1 MIHIERTSVEFEGG
15 TLEVFASS
23 GEGGGGPVIAA
34 AHPVDLF
41 NEQTVALLVNASR
54 ARVISVSP
62 RGVGSSSLPVRPG
75 DRTLEG
81 VVEQLE
87 AVRRALGLERWVF
100 WGMSGGS
107 MTGQVYAR
115 HHPEALAGLI
125 LSSAGPC
132 FRQTVGDPACV
143 LSPWFPAWQ
152 AGLAAAGLTGGMAKE
167 EAETEVAAIAEAT
180 AWEVVAGV
188 GWVFRRRGGPVLLVS
203 PVEPS
208 PQMQRMMPALWS
220 FDAHGWLGAVRVPTL
235 VMCGTNDPVVPLAYG
250 RSVHEAIPGSDFL
263 AVEGAGHV
271 PLTDRPTEV
280 ASAVRRFLA
289 ERVSSGGYTR

>member
-1 MIHIERTSVEFEGG
+1 MIQIERTSVDFEGG
-15 TLEVFASS
+15 TLEVFVSS

-34 AHPVDLF
+34 AHPMDPF

-62 RGVGSSSLPVRPG
+62 LGVGGSSPPERPE

-87 AVRRALGLERWVF
+87 AVRGALGLGPWVF

-115 HHPEALAGLI
+115 RHPEALAGLI
-125 LSSAGPC
+125 LASAGPC

-143 LSPWFPAWQ
+143 LSPRFPAWQ
-152 AGLAAAGLTGGMAKE
+152 AGFAAAGLTGATDEGAVGW
-167 EAETEVAAIAEAT
+167 EVASIAEET
-180 AWEVVAGV
+180 AWEQVPGV

-203 PVEPS
+203 PTEPS
-208 PQMQRMMPALWS
+208 PQMQRMMPACWG
-220 FDAHGWLGAVRVPTL
+220 FDARGWLGAVRVPTL

-250 RSVHEAIPGSDFL
+250 RAVHEAIAGSDFL
-263 AVEGAGHV
+263 PVQGAGHV
-271 PLTDRPTEV
+271 PLTDRPAEV
-280 ASAVRRFLA
+280 ASTVRRFLA
-289 ERVSSGGYTR
+289 ERVSRG

>member
-1 MIHIERTSVEFEGG
+1 MIQIERTSVEFEGG
-15 TLEVFASS
+15 TLEVFISS

-62 RGVGSSSLPVRPG
+62 RGVGGSSPPTRPE

-81 VVEQLE
+81 VVGQLE
-87 AVRRALGLERWVF
+87 AARRALGIERWVF
-100 WGMSGGS
+100 WGMSAGS

-125 LSSAGPC
+125 LASAGPC

-143 LSPWFPAWQ
+143 LSPRFPAWQ
-152 AGLAAAGLTGGMAKE
+152 AGLAAAGLTGGTAE
-167 EAETEVAAIAEAT
+167 GEVEAEVAAIAEAT
-180 AWEVVAGV
+180 AWEEVAGV
-188 GWVFRRRGGPVLLVS
+188 GWLFRRRGGPVRVVS
-203 PVEPS
+203 PMEPS
-208 PQMQRMMPALWS
+208 PQMQRMMPAFWG
-220 FDAHGWLGAVRVPTL
+220 FDARGWLGAVRVPAL
-235 VMCGTNDPVVPLAYG
+235 VMCGTSDPVVPLAYG
-250 RSVHEAIPGSDFL
+250 RAVHEALPGSDFL

-271 PLTDRPTEV
+271 PLTDRPADV
-280 ASAVRRFLA
+280 ASAVRRFLS
-289 ERVSSGGYTR
+289 ERV

>member
-1 MIHIERTSVEFEGG
+1 
-15 TLEVFASS
+15 
-23 GEGGGGPVIAA
+23 
-34 AHPVDLF
+34 VDLF

-62 RGVGSSSLPVRPG
+62 RGVGSSSLPARPG

-87 AVRRALGLERWVF
+87 AVRRALGIERWVF
-100 WGMSGGS
+100 WGMSAGS

-125 LSSAGPC
+125 LASAGPC

-143 LSPWFPAWQ
+143 LSPRFPAWQ
-152 AGLAAAGLTGGMAKE
+152 AGLAAAGLTGGMAE
-167 EAETEVAAIAEAT
+167 EDVEPEVAAIAEAT
-180 AWEVVAGV
+180 AWEAVAGV

-220 FDAHGWLGAVRVPTL
+220 FDARGWLGAVRVPTL
-235 VMCGTNDPVVPLAYG
+235 VMCGRMTRWCRWPTGARCTRPF
-250 RSVHEAIPGSDFL
+250 PGSDFL

-289 ERVSSGGYTR
+289 ERVSRGGYTR